1 MAIPPKADDQ
11 RLRSAVQPILE
22 RHGLICEDLVTQRV
36 GASTRVIITVDL
48 PEDEIGSVDLD
59 TVTNASEEISQLFD
73 EDLDLIGDGPS
84 TLEVTTPGVFRPLT
98 ELRHVKRSRT
108 RLLSGT
114 TRDGREFYGR
124 LTDVEGETLVLEVM
138 KPPHQ
143 PKKKKGPAAPG
154 PERYAP
160 GEHRIPFADLA
171 SAQIELDF
179 RA

>member
-22 RHGLICEDLVTQRV
+22 RHGLICEDLRTQRV
-36 GASTRVIITVDL
+36 GASTRVVITVDL

-59 TVTNASEEISQLFD
+59 TVADASEEISQL
-73 EDLDLIGDGPS
+73 LDDDPELIGEGPS

-98 ELRHVKRSRT
+98 QLRHFKRSRT
-108 RLLSGT
+108 RLLSGAAA
-114 TRDGREFYGR
+114 DGREFYGR
-124 LTDVEGETLVLEVM
+124 LTEVEGDTLVIDVM
-138 KPPHQ
+138 KPQHK
-143 PKKKKGPAAPG
+143 PKKKGSSAPSA
-154 PERYAP
+154 ERYTP
-160 GEHRIPFADLA
+160 GIHRIPLADLS